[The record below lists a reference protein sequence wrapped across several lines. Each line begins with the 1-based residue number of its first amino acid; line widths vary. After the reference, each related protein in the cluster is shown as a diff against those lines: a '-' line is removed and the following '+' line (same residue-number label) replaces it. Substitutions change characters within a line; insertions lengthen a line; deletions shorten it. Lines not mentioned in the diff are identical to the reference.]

1 MAASTT
7 WTNKGVPGLR
17 LGFWI
22 FRQGRK
28 FTLQSEIMTNK
39 MIVLS
44 KLGHG
49 GALPSG
55 NDEASQTL

>member
-28 FTLQSEIMTNK
+28 FTLQSEIMTK
-39 MIVLS
+39 ARIL
-44 KLGHG
+44 
-49 GALPSG
+49 
-55 NDEASQTL
+55 DFQTREKIYSSE